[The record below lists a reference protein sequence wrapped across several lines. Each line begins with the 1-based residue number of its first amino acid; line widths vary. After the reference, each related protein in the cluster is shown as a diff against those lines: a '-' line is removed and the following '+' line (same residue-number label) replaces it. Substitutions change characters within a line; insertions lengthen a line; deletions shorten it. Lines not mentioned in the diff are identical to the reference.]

1 MSIAASWLA
10 RAVVLVVV
18 PVVVLVLVIVA
29 VVALLLLL
37 LVVVVACSPFR
48 LSTMCRVL
56 LTLGAVAAAVFAG
69 GFYAA
74 GH

>member
-1 MSIAASWLA
+1 MSVAVCWLGRTA
-10 RAVVLVVV
+10 V
-18 PVVVLVLVIVA
+18 PVVIAVVVLVIVA
-29 VVALLLLL
+29 VVVVVLLLL
-37 LVVVVACSPFR
+37 LVVVACFPFR

-56 LTLGAVAAAVFAG
+56 LTLGAVAAADFAG

>member
-1 MSIAASWLA
+1 MA
-10 RAVVLVVV
+10 RAVVIAVFV
-18 PVVVLVLVIVA
+18 PVVVLVIVA
-29 VVALLLLL
+29 VVVLLLLL
-37 LVVVVACSPFR
+37 LVAVACFPFR

>member
-1 MSIAASWLA
+1 MARGVVIA
-10 RAVVLVVV
+10 VFV
-18 PVVVLVLVIVA
+18 PVVVLVIVA
-29 VVALLLLL
+29 VVVLLLLL
-37 LVVVVACSPFR
+37 LVVVACSPFR

>member
-1 MSIAASWLA
+1 MA
-10 RAVVLVVV
+10 RAVVIAVFV
-18 PVVVLVLVIVA
+18 PVVVLVIVA
-29 VVALLLLL
+29 VVVLLLLL
-37 LVVVVACSPFR
+37 LVVVACSPFR